1 MRTARSNGWSRRRNV
16 NGDEIRYGRFDA
28 RTSNAG
34 HSTRSASPSITSIS
48 GKVWRRY
55 AANRRSASIATTRFA
70 RSTSCR
76 VRTPSPGQISRTTS
90 DGRRCAWSTW
100 RAATRGST
108 RKCWPRLF
116 RGRTPSWAK
125 TRRGSSSTIGAP
137 TRAALGLPP
146 VLVSSGVEVRGLV
159 CVRRVGGRRID
170 PHHARD
176 DRQGRQVRSIDPALA
191 DLGAGERE
199 GHPLHAVLEP
209 GLPARGGEFR
219 GTIRSPESPGQ
230 VEARGCEYLHLGS
243 DHEGVVGPVSVHVR
257 GHLLEGPHE
266 ANQLDRIIEVRRAIC
281 GRRATEHLWVVQGLR
296 KRVDCGHRP
305 RRPVPIHH
313 AYRYV

>member
-55 AANRRSASIATTRFA
+55 AANRRSASIETTRFA

-76 VRTPSPGQISRTTS
+76 VRTPSPGPISSTTS

-116 RGRTPSWAK
+116 RGRTPRWAR
-125 TRRGSSSTIGAP
+125 TRRGSSSTIGAQP
-137 TRAALGLPP
+137 RAALGLPP

-159 CVRRVGGRRID
+159 CVRRVGGGRID
-170 PHHARD
+170 PHYARN
-176 DRQGRQVRSIDPALA
+176 DRQGRQVRSIDPTPA

-199 GHPLHAVLEP
+199 GHPLQAVLEP
-209 GLPARGGEFR
+209 RLPARLSEFR
-219 GTIRSPESPGQ
+219 GTVRSPENPGQ
-230 VEARGCEYLHLGS
+230 VEAGGCKHLHLGS
-243 DHEGVVGPVSVHVR
+243 DHEGVVGPGSVRVR
-257 GHLLEGPHE
+257 GHLLERPHE
-266 ANQLDRIIEVRRAIC
+266 AKQFDRVIEVCRVIC
-281 GRRATEHLWVVQGLR
+281 GRRTTEQLLV
-296 KRVDCGHRP
+296 
-305 RRPVPIHH
+305 
-313 AYRYV
+313 A